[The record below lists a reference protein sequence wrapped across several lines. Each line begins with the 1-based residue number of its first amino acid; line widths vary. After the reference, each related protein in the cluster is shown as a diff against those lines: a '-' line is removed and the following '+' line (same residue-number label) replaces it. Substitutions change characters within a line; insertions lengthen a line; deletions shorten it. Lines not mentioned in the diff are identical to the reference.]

1 MVNAMNRSEIYEIEK
16 EKSRIE
22 ALGLSDFP
30 SAIVPQRKATPN
42 TNAEIPYTQ
51 PISLTGTRIN
61 ELTRRAIVYL
71 TIEAMT
77 FSWDTTDG
85 SIGTPAAV

>member
-1 MVNAMNRSEIYEIEK
+1 M
-16 EKSRIE
+16 E

-30 SAIVPQRKATPN
+30 SAIVPHRKASPKTV
-42 TNAEIPYTQ
+42 AETPYTQ
-51 PISLTGTRIN
+51 PIWLTGTRIN
-61 ELTRRAIVYL
+61 EAARRAMVYR

-77 FSWDTTDG
+77 FSWETTDG